1 VALKEKISNLFAQR
15 EVKDVIYLLAL
26 QGLNYIAP
34 LLVLPYLMKVL
45 GAEKFGYIGFSL
57 SVMQYLMLVV
67 DFGFN
72 LTATKKIALCKDNQ
86 TELNKIFSST
96 LYAKILLLFFSLILL
111 VVISLMPQFVAYR
124 NTMFLM
130 FLMVI
135 GNTFSFVWLFQGLGY
150 IRWISIFNM
159 IAKLSILPLTFI
171 FVKQPG
177 DYMIAAFLQSF
188 VAVFATI
195 ITVSVIVR
203 KKFVSLILVKKQDVF
218 LELKESYSI
227 FLSSAATSVYTASFV
242 LILGYF
248 STPVVVGQ
256 YAAVD
261 RIMRAL
267 CYLIL
272 MPVLQAYY
280 PKISR
285 LSSEDNVQAIRMV
298 WKLLFFILVSMIAV
312 FVSLFFLSPYITMF
326 LGKDYLETISV
337 FRIMA
342 FVPIFVGVG
351 GVVGQLG
358 ILALGREEDKRKY
371 QRVYFIAAFVA
382 LISVCILTP
391 YYNAEGAAIALLL
404 TEIVVCGLMIYF
416 GYNLLRRDSI
426 RSKFNLQ
433 L

>member
-248 STPVVVGQ
+248 STPVLVGQ

>member
-1 VALKEKISNLFAQR
+1 MALKEKISNLFAQR